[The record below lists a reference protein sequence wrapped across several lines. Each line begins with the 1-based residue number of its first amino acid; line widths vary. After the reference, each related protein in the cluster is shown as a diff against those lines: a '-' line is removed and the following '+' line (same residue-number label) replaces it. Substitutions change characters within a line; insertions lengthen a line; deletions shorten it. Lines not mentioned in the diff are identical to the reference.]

1 MMGQMQNEVGQT
13 VKTVVLTGSWTALE
27 TAAATDTVKVNG
39 RCTQIEFKVAE
50 NTTNNITFT
59 LAAASP
65 LSGTLYTLAAIADN
79 GTTVLKLQSA
89 TTNIGQWIANG
100 DVLFTITPSG
110 APGATGATV
119 TANLQFE

>member
-50 NTTNNITFT
+50 NTTNNITH
-59 LAAASP
+59 SHWQPHP
-65 LSGTLYTLAAIADN
+65 LFLGRFIH
-79 GTTVLKLQSA
+79 
-89 TTNIGQWIANG
+89 
-100 DVLFTITPSG
+100 
-110 APGATGATV
+110 
-119 TANLQFE
+119 